1 VPDAA
6 GNALAYGLSAWQAAY
21 AVSHPRGRSVLVV
34 DDDDDIRE
42 VIAEILRAEG
52 YDVTCASNG
61 AKALEELHKEH
72 HPDLVLLDLMM
83 PIMSGWE
90 VLEEIQGEERLARIP
105 VVVVSA
111 MHAPGACEHL
121 AKPVDLERL
130 LSTVGRLTG

>member
-1 VPDAA
+1 
-6 GNALAYGLSAWQAAY
+6 
-21 AVSHPRGRSVLVV
+21 VLVV

-52 YDVTCASNG
+52 YDVVCASNG
-61 AKALEELHKEH
+61 AQALEELHKER

-90 VLEEIQGEERLARIP
+90 VLEEIQAEEGLARIP

-111 MHAPGACEHL
+111 MSAPGACEQL
-121 AKPVDLERL
+121 AKPVDLDHL
-130 LSTVGRLTG
+130 LSTVGRLTA